1 MTTSIA
7 DWLDSQRFAEWMGHG
22 VSTDLVARMS
32 GNERVLAR
40 CIDLL
45 DDRLGPFVP
54 SRRQAI
60 ALSLDRSGL
69 ATLAHQ
75 AGVIWHA
82 ATIARLIDGAAVRN
96 LVAAIGPELRL
107 LAIRNVALAPPMEQT
122 PSADIRLE
130 MIHLAGQC
138 CLAAWCAKQP
148 SAIGKRIALRLP
160 DRAEPEDAHHAFGPP
175 IIDCLLIG
183 HDEATT

>member
-1 MTTSIA
+1 MTTSLT
-7 DWLDSQRFAEWMGHG
+7 DWFDSQRFAEWMGHG
-22 VSTDLVARMS
+22 VSADLVDRMF

-40 CIDLL
+40 CIGLL

-60 ALSLDRSGL
+60 ALWLDRPRL
-69 ATLAHQ
+69 ATLAYQ

-82 ATIARLIDGAAVRN
+82 AAIARLIDGAAVRN

-107 LAIRNVALAPPMEQT
+107 FAIQNVALAPPMEQT
-122 PSADIRLE
+122 PSGDILLE
-130 MIHLAGQC
+130 VVDLAGQR
-138 CLAAWCAKQP
+138 CLGAWCARQP

-160 DRAEPEDAHHAFGPP
+160 DHAAPEDAHHAFGPP
-175 IIDCLLIG
+175 IIDSLLIRN
-183 HDEATT
+183 DEATT